1 MAGQSWW
8 NSQGGIVI
16 VEHSF
21 NINAGT
27 VILEQLWWKSHVRT
41 VIVGQSW

>member
-1 MAGQSWW
+1 MVDQSRWRRHGRKVMAGQSWW

-21 NINAGT
+21 NINPGT
-27 VILEQLWWKSHVRT
+27 VILEQL
-41 VIVGQSW
+41 